1 MNYTITIPD
10 GVNALLVNKATRDGT
25 TVQAMLDE
33 KVAQF
38 VVDVRREIG
47 EDVDAEIQKR
57 LEGKTLA
64 EKAAI
69 LASL

>member
-1 MNYTITIPD
+1 MDYTITIPN
-10 GVNALLVNKATRDGT
+10 GVNTLLEAKATRDGT
-25 TVQAMLDE
+25 TVQAMIDT
-33 KVAQF
+33 KVAQYI
-38 VVDVRREIG
+38 VDVRREIG

-69 LASL
+69 LATL